1 MPERFNYSRA
11 QYTEVL
17 QLAKSR
23 PDGRVYWHDMGEQI
37 EMYKKFR
44 YIYAEGFNTVGSRK
58 RTMRW
63 NETMYDYL
71 LSIWDAPNNAKFP
84 YKYFAGLLWPIDRD
98 KDGHVVYEYR
108 PYKGKD

>member
-1 MPERFNYSRA
+1 M
-11 QYTEVL
+11 
-17 QLAKSR
+17 
-23 PDGRVYWHDMGEQI
+23 

-71 LSIWDAPNNAKFP
+71 LSIWNSPNDAKSP
-84 YKYFAGLLWPIDRD
+84 YKYFAGLFWPVSRD
-98 KDGHVVYEYR
+98 KDGNVVYEYR
-108 PYKGKD
+108 PYRQE